1 MVMRILK
8 SILKKT
14 NLYKEIYNEGH
25 SAAEKKYSTRLEAAH
40 VKLAEIERISA
51 YNDQEI
57 EVLKELMRSVGIEV
71 PKGLND

>member
-1 MVMRILK
+1 MRILK

-51 YNDQEI
+51 HNDQEI
-57 EVLKELMRSVGIEV
+57 EALKELMRSIGIEITRSF
-71 PKGLND
+71 ND

>member
-1 MVMRILK
+1 MTKILK
-8 SILKKT
+8 SVLKKT

-25 SAAEKKYSTRLEAAH
+25 SAAEKKYSGRLEAAH
-40 VKLAEIERISA
+40 IKLAEIERASA

-71 PKGLND
+71 KRVLND